1 VTRLVRRAA
10 ASLSGTAAAVAF
22 LAGAALAAGVALF
35 GMSVA
40 GAVAVYF
47 VLWWTLLFAVLP
59 FGVRSQHETGAITPG
74 SEPGA
79 PVAPALNEK
88 AIWTTIVAGI
98 VFIVAAWLMPLA
110 GL

>member
-10 ASLSGTAAAVAF
+10 ASLSGTAASVAV
-22 LAGAALAAGVALF
+22 LAAAAVTAGVALF
-35 GMSVA
+35 GLGLA
-40 GAVAVYF
+40 GALGLYF
-47 VLWWTLLFAVLP
+47 VLWWMSLFAVLP
-59 FGVRSQHETGAITPG
+59 FGVRSQAEAGEVTRG
-74 SEPGA
+74 SDPGA

-98 VFIVAAWLMPLA
+98 VFVAAAWLMPLA